1 MSPLARLEA
10 ELTKLGPM
18 AIAVSGGVDSM
29 TLAAVAHRTTP
40 GTEIFHAVSAAVP
53 EAATA
58 RVRDHAERLGWAARE
73 INAGELEDPAYLANP
88 VDRCF
93 HCKQNLYTSIAM
105 HTTLPIA
112 SGTNTDDLDDY
123 RPGLIAAGNAG
134 VNHPFV
140 LAGIDKPSVRA
151 IAAEL
156 GLDDLAELPAAPC
169 LSSRIETGITV
180 DPGAL
185 AAIDAVEV
193 AIRDQL
199 QADTVR
205 CRLRGDRISIEL
217 DAAAL
222 SDLSES
228 ELNRLTDEVAARWH
242 EAGIDRPVRFEP
254 YRRGSAFLRVVSS

>member
-1 MSPLARLEA
+1 MKALARLEA
-10 ELTKLGPM
+10 ELTKRGPM

-40 GTEIFHAVSAAVP
+40 GTEVFHAVSAAVP
-53 EAATA
+53 AAATT
-58 RVRDHAERLGWAARE
+58 RVREHADRFGWVARE
-73 INAGELEDPAYLANP
+73 IDAGELDDPAYLANP

-93 HCKQNLYTSIAM
+93 HCKQNLYTAIAT

-123 RPGLIAAGNAG
+123 RPGLIAAGEAG
-134 VNHPFV
+134 VIHPFV
-140 LAGIDKPSVRA
+140 LADIDKSTVRA
-151 IAAEL
+151 IATEL
-156 GLDDLAELPAAPC
+156 GLEDLAELPAAPC

-193 AIRDQL
+193 ALRDQL
-199 QADTVR
+199 AAETVR

-217 DAAAL
+217 DAVAL
-222 SDLSES
+222 SELSEA
-228 ELNRLTDEVAARWH
+228 ELDRLTGEIAARWS